1 MNIYLIVIVGAMIV
15 RYLVSLV
22 ADILNLSSISPDL
35 PQEFDGWYDNAK
47 YAKSQ
52 QYLRDTTR
60 FGILQD
66 SFSTIFMLGF
76 VLAGGFNFADK
87 IARNAFGSGHGDI
100 VNGLFFM
107 GLLMF
112 GSQILSL
119 PFSWYSTFVIE
130 ERYGFN
136 RTSYK
141 TFFVDIIKGWALI
154 LVLGAPLLA
163 LVLFLFE
170 KTGNLAWLWCWGSV
184 TLIQILMMFV
194 APYII
199 MPLFNKFSPLEDG
212 ELRSAVEDYARKQS
226 FAMRGVFTM
235 DGSKRSSRSN
245 AFFTGF
251 GSSRRIVLFDTLIQK
266 HSVPELLAI
275 VAHEMGHYKLHHI
288 RKMILQSIAVMGLS
302 FFLMSL
308 CIGNTKLFEAFGM
321 EHVSIYAALVFFG
334 FLYTPVSMLLGI
346 VSNAVSRKHE
356 FEADAFAV
364 RTIDDKS
371 AMIDGLKR
379 LTVENLG
386 NLKPHPFEV
395 LLNYSHPPILQRI
408 AAINQ
413 KTSS

>member
-364 RTIDDKS
+364 QTIDDKS

-395 LLNYSHPPILQRI
+395 ILNYSHPPILRRI